1 MSFVHL
7 TELLAYERDCFLV
20 TNSRGLENNLKKIN
34 VRDEEVKI
42 NWERR
47 QVGLHIV
54 GSTRST
60 EETFLNLRKRL

>member
-20 TNSRGLENNLKKIN
+20 TNRRRIENNLKKIN
-34 VRDEEVKI
+34 VREEEVKI

-47 QVGLHIV
+47 QVGLYIV

-60 EETFLNLRKRL
+60 EETFLNLRKEL